1 MVYSI
6 YMTYGNLFIKGLG
19 NRAFWVL
26 LDSSPSLA
34 PGYRDERTL
43 ETTLGAGYRE
53 CPIFSSC

>member
-19 NRAFWVL
+19 NRVFWVL
-26 LDSSPSLA
+26 LESSLTLA
-34 PGYRDERTL
+34 SGYEYERTL